1 MPMEFGA
8 ASLVLSVVVDS
19 LLELSLLGLL
29 EVSEYD
35 DELSYELLDSEEELS
50 VVADESVAAALL
62 SSAGAAPVSSATGV
76 AALSSAGAA
85 LASSATGV
93 AALSRSEEHP
103 SELQSIMRISY
114 VVFCLQKKNP
124 QYS

>member
-29 EVSEYD
+29 ELSEYD

-62 SSAGAAPVSSATGV
+62 SSAGAAPVSSATEIGRAHV
-76 AALSSAGAA
+76 TPVTNANLVCR
-85 LASSATGV
+85 L
-93 AALSRSEEHP
+93 L
-103 SELQSIMRISY
+103 LD
-114 VVFCLQKKNP
+114 KKKH
-124 QYS
+124 

>member
-29 EVSEYD
+29 ELSEYD

-93 AALSRSEEHP
+93 AALSSTGDRKSTRLNSSH
-103 SELQSIMRISY
+103 
-114 VVFCLQKKNP
+114 
-124 QYS
+124 